1 MSDRKLIRTIRA
13 NLIAGVLTLIP
24 LLVVWIVLDFVFAFL
39 FAVGAPFE
47 AGLTMF
53 VTDRVPEAA
62 PLLANALFK
71 WCIAVIVA
79 LLLIYTVGAIASR
92 VIGMRLIAV
101 MESLIARIPLVQA
114 VYSASKKLIGI
125 LQQKPNEA
133 ARIVLIDF
141 PQPGQKTVGLVMHIF
156 KDAATGEDLATVYV
170 PTALNPTA
178 GFMEIVPLASLV
190 PTALSMDQAMTMI
203 VSGGAITPANFT
215 MPPARSRTE

>member
-1 MSDRKLIRTIRA
+1 MSDRRLMRTIRA

-47 AGLTMF
+47 ARLTMF
-53 VTDRVPEAA
+53 VTDRMPEAA
-62 PLLANALFK
+62 PLLTNELFK
-71 WCIAVIVA
+71 WCVAVIVA

-92 VIGMRLIAV
+92 MIGIRLIAA

-125 LQQKPNEA
+125 LQQKPSEG

-141 PQPGQKTVGLVMHIF
+141 PQKGQKTLGLVMQMF
-156 KDAATGEDLATVYV
+156 KDAATGEDLASVYV

-178 GFMEIVPLASLV
+178 GFLEIVPLASLV

-215 MPPARSRTE
+215 LTPASRKAD